1 MPGLAVLGLS
11 LAALLGLGMGKS
23 LCLSQ
28 QFKAQGDYILGGLF
42 PLGSTEED
50 TLYQRTR
57 PNGILCTRYG
67 VW

>member
-1 MPGLAVLGLS
+1 MPGLAILGLS
-11 LAALLGLGMGKS
+11 LAAFLELGMGTS

-42 PLGSTEED
+42 PLGSTEEA
-50 TLYQRTR
+50 TLNQRTQ

-67 VW
+67 G